1 MTGLTVPDG
10 ESLMCRLKNVGVV
23 VGDDNDEEV
32 LTVEQEEVTV
42 ADVSAERDALFEL
55 LDVLLDTTKV
65 KHDRDQ
71 ESLGTTT
78 TMDLGVLCALGLR
91 QVAIEDRMKEIAQVV
106 SELAPRTEGQTDSQF
121 EADME
126 VKLKLSARVDSV
138 TAVVAAVTDDLID
151 DSGIRGDHS
160 RYERAQEV
168 WRGEKARE

>member
-1 MTGLTVPDG
+1 MNGLMVPDG
-10 ESLMCRLKNVGVV
+10 ESLMRRLKNVGVV

-55 LDVLLDTTKV
+55 LDIVLDTTKV
-65 KHDRDQ
+65 KHERDQ
-71 ESLGTTT
+71 ESLGTT

-106 SELAPRTEGQTDSQF
+106 SELAPRTEGQTRSQF

-126 VKLKLSARVDSV
+126 AKLELSIRVDSV

-168 WRGEKARE
+168 WRGGKARE